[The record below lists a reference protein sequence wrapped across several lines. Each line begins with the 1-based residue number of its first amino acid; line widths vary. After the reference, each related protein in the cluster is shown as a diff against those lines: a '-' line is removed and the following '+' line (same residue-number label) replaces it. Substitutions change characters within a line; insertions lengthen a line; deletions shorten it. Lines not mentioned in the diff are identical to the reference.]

1 MIDFGRLLYLVEYRL
16 LNIGHKCNRLLDL
29 SNQLRRASTVM
40 PRVLEFT
47 ARSTQEIRAPIGIG
61 ALWTSAL
68 LQVKSP
74 SRFDVIADIAF
85 FVLIKCTGPIY
96 RNVRS
101 SIRRTQRR
109 KFCVII
115 HYSLYYYFVVLL
127 RDHSTSTN
135 AHQRGGTWVSF
146 AKNTVQSPLL
156 NNFRHARRN
165 RCTRCRTIRDR
176 FHSNYR

>member
-16 LNIGHKCNRLLDL
+16 LNIGHKCNRLLEL

-40 PRVLEFT
+40 LRVLEFT
-47 ARSTQEIRAPIGIG
+47 ARSTQEIRTPIVIG

-74 SRFDVIADIAF
+74 SRFDVIADIARF
-85 FVLIKCTGPIY
+85 LCSDKMHGPNLSAY

-101 SIRRTQRR
+101 SMRRTQRR
-109 KFCVII
+109 KFYVII
-115 HYSLYYYFVVLL
+115 HYSLL
-127 RDHSTSTN
+127 RDHSTSMN
-135 AHQRGGTWVSF
+135 AYQRVGTWVSF